1 MSQVGEKLKLMEP
14 EALDFRFIQQVSG
27 QWSSVLGSS
36 VLGSSVLG
44 DGTQEPE
51 RAKEQAEFNLFQSR
65 LAKEVAMFSDYTW
78 QLQLFHARQNEEKV
92 AANLYLEQALAAAT
106 DTFSNHWMPCRRTS
120 EAGVLPY
127 VDEVMVSFAVSE
139 GISSC
144 EALRL
149 HIACFGK
156 LGVHWFANAQPTVSI
171 IANAVSAAPENVA
184 AIVFAPNVGKP
195 GDAYDMLKIQ
205 ESEDELDAML
215 REDTYTT
222 FEPPAASFNFLKNR
236 LDVANLRGQVE
247 PLFGLWFPRSGMQKA
262 SSFQN
267 GMVASSR
274 RESVHKDFLKRY
286 HYLNKDPLHDPSQPW
301 TGTSAAAAAAGTG

>member
-1 MSQVGEKLKLMEP
+1 
-14 EALDFRFIQQVSG
+14 
-27 QWSSVLGSS
+27 
-36 VLGSSVLG
+36 
-44 DGTQEPE
+44 
-51 RAKEQAEFNLFQSR
+51 
-65 LAKEVAMFSDYTW
+65 
-78 QLQLFHARQNEEKV
+78 
-92 AANLYLEQALAAAT
+92 
-106 DTFSNHWMPCRRTS
+106 
-120 EAGVLPY
+120 
-127 VDEVMVSFAVSE
+127 
-139 GISSC
+139 
-144 EALRL
+144 
-149 HIACFGK
+149 
-156 LGVHWFANAQPTVSI
+156 
-171 IANAVSAAPENVA
+171 VA

-236 LDVANLRGQVE
+236 LDAANLRGQVE

-301 TGTSAAAAAAGTG
+301 TGTSAAAAAGTG

>member
-1 MSQVGEKLKLMEP
+1 ML
-14 EALDFRFIQQVSG
+14 
-27 QWSSVLGSS
+27 W
-36 VLGSSVLG
+36 
-44 DGTQEPE
+44 
-51 RAKEQAEFNLFQSR
+51 QAGRPL
-65 LAKEVAMFSDYTW
+65 V
-78 QLQLFHARQNEEKV
+78 
-92 AANLYLEQALAAAT
+92 
-106 DTFSNHWMPCRRTS
+106 
-120 EAGVLPY
+120 
-127 VDEVMVSFAVSE
+127 
-139 GISSC
+139 
-144 EALRL
+144 
-149 HIACFGK
+149 
-156 LGVHWFANAQPTVSI
+156 ANAQPTVSI

>member
-1 MSQVGEKLKLMEP
+1 
-14 EALDFRFIQQVSG
+14 
-27 QWSSVLGSS
+27 
-36 VLGSSVLG
+36 
-44 DGTQEPE
+44 
-51 RAKEQAEFNLFQSR
+51 
-65 LAKEVAMFSDYTW
+65 MFSDYTW

-247 PLFGLWFPRSGMQKA
+247 PLFGFWFPRSGMQKA
-262 SSFQN
+262 SLFQN
-267 GMVASSR
+267 GMVASFR

-301 TGTSAAAAAAGTG
+301 TGPSAAAAAGTG

>member
-1 MSQVGEKLKLMEP
+1 MTRLLFSAISFQKGSLMSQVGEKLKLMEP

-27 QWSSVLGSS
+27 QWSS

-139 GISSC
+139 GISSSN
-144 EALRL
+144 ALRL

-171 IANAVSAAPENVA
+171 IATAVSVAPENVA

-205 ESEDELDAML
+205 ESEDELEL
-215 REDTYTT
+215 RAT
-222 FEPPAASFNFLKNR
+222 
-236 LDVANLRGQVE
+236 RG
-247 PLFGLWFPRSGMQKA
+247 FI
-262 SSFQN
+262 
-267 GMVASSR
+267 
-274 RESVHKDFLKRY
+274 
-286 HYLNKDPLHDPSQPW
+286 
-301 TGTSAAAAAAGTG
+301 